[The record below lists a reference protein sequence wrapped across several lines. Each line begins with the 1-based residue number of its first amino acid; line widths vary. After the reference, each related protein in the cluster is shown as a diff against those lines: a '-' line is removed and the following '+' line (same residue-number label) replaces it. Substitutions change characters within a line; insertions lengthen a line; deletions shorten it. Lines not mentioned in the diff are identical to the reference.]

1 MKQDEVTE
9 SVFWEKCNDL
19 SYCFNQLHVL
29 HDLFNDE
36 IDNMQDSVVCNLT
49 EDAMNKHL
57 AKLNLLNDILGERIM
72 QLDEKPAEE
81 MKGK

>member
-1 MKQDEVTE
+1 MKYKATKE
-9 SVFWEKCNDL
+9 VFWEKCNDL
-19 SYCFNQLHVL
+19 SYCFNQLRVL
-29 HDLFNDE
+29 HDLFNDA

-57 AKLNLLNDILGERIM
+57 SKLNLLNDILGERIM
-72 QLDEKPAEE
+72 QLDEKLTEE